1 MSKMSLTKKDLI
13 DAVFKEGL
21 TPSQSGFPSFC
32 QAWVDANLPE
42 EDSSSRVKLASNF
55 VKAVKGKWTGK
66 ANYFQDRLV
75 ADKYFEAPFVKTR
88 APPKP
93 SVKGMKG
100 FLVLCISFT
109 SELDKVMGDE

>member
-1 MSKMSLTKKDLI
+1 MSLTKRDLI

-42 EDSSSRVKLASNF
+42 EDSSTREKLASNF
-55 VKAVKGKWTGK
+55 AKAVKSKWTGKK

-75 ADKYFEAPFVKTR
+75 ADKYFEAPFVKTSV
-88 APPKP
+88 PPQP
-93 SVKGMKG
+93 SVKGMKI
-100 FLVLCISFT
+100 F
-109 SELDKVMGDE
+109 